1 MKTNI
6 FPIPI
11 FKSKI
16 DLKKVKLINKGFERT
31 FISNNLTSH
40 NYRNTLDKDSEI
52 YLLSTI
58 AKLLEEQ
65 FTKKFSI
72 KLLSIWENVYKKE
85 DYQEPHMHS
94 HSSFSFIIYKD
105 IKKVNTLFM
114 HPCRY
119 LLESFYKFELF
130 YKYYS
135 PECKKGDLIL
145 FPSFLEHMVKKHS
158 NSKTIAGNIWFEYVD

>member
-65 FTKKFSI
+65 FTKKFHI
-72 KLLSIWENVYKKE
+72 KLLDIWENVYKKE

>member
-105 IKKVNTLFM
+105 IKKVNTLFI